1 MSSASATYC
10 KKCKECQKHKTR
22 SRKYGH
28 LPSKVIGDLVPW
40 NTVHT
45 DLIGPYSLT
54 AKQYQP
60 DGTIINK
67 EFSLTCMTFLDPAT
81 GWFEIVQ
88 VPLFNID
95 DVKNGNREVIDKTSA
110 RISQLFNQVWLT
122 RYPRPKE
129 VVFDNGSEFKKDF
142 LPLLKDFAI
151 KPKPTTIKNP
161 QANSPVERIHK
172 VVMNMFT
179 TKNLKGQI
187 FDYVDP
193 WGEIL
198 SSIAWAIRASHHS
211 TLGATPAQL
220 VFGRDMIF
228 NMKALINWKAI
239 SLKKQMSTDKSN
251 LRENSKRIDYDYTVG
266 QQVYIVRDKPY
277 RKLEGPKL
285 GPFEITEVF
294 TNGNVRI
301 QRGSVNERIN
311 IRRLEPHFD

>member
-1 MSSASATYC
+1 MVVNL
-10 KKCKECQKHKTR
+10 R
-22 SRKYGH
+22 
-28 LPSKVIGDLVPW
+28 
-40 NTVHT
+40 
-45 DLIGPYSLT
+45 
-54 AKQYQP
+54 
-60 DGTIINK
+60 
-67 EFSLTCMTFLDPAT
+67 
-81 GWFEIVQ
+81 
-88 VPLFNID
+88 
-95 DVKNGNREVIDKTSA
+95 KTSYLYL
-110 RISQLFNQVWLT
+110 RILQ
-122 RYPRPKE
+122 
-129 VVFDNGSEFKKDF
+129 
-142 LPLLKDFAI
+142 
-151 KPKPTTIKNP
+151 

-172 VVMNMFT
+172 VVMNIFT
-179 TKNLKGQI
+179 TKNLKGEI

-277 RKLEGPKL
+277 RKLKGPKL